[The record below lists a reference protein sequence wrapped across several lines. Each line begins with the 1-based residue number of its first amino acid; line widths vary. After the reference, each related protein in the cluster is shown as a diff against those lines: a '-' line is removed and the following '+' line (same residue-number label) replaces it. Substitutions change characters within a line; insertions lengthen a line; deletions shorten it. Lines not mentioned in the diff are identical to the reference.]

1 MLLTFP
7 FLLWLL
13 GNSSAA
19 VFFTV
24 GIFLLFLSLSPNFL
38 ILFAS
43 SYVTAI
49 SVASIPCGNKIIK
62 CRIINGS
69 EASLVFIRAESSAK
83 ERAVTGRPLGGTKGF
98 LQPSLAR
105 RSGLKVFLITA
116 YFLDCAKH
124 VSSCSSP
131 QCSGYI
137 VLRPGQS

>member
-24 GIFLLFLSLSPNFL
+24 GVFLLFLSLSPYFL

-49 SVASIPCGNKIIK
+49 SVSSIPCGNKIIK

-69 EASLVFIRAESSAK
+69 KAPPMFIGAESSAK
-83 ERAVTGRPLGGTKGF
+83 ERAITGPPGHGG
-98 LQPSLAR
+98 
-105 RSGLKVFLITA
+105 
-116 YFLDCAKH
+116 H
-124 VSSCSSP
+124 
-131 QCSGYI
+131 
-137 VLRPGQS
+137 